1 MNDRQRYTVGIA
13 VAVLVHLFAA
23 VMLGLFGVKYMEVPF
38 RGEVLQVSLDAGG
51 GNRGGGGSKGRKAPA
66 AKSSEAKINDAAE
79 PVEMPDEEINEK
91 AAEEKPEPQD
101 RADKKET
108 ADTAG
113 MSASDAAA
121 GNEGMNTQ
129 GDGSGSGGK
138 RETGTALVRVTAA
151 EPVPVKVTAM
161 EAGREPAFL
170 LRRRQ

>member
-1 MNDRQRYTVGIA
+1 MNDRQRYAVGIA
-13 VAVLVHLFAA
+13 AAVLIHLFAA

-66 AKSSEAKINDAAE
+66 AKSSEA
-79 PVEMPDEEINEK
+79 EIN
-91 AAEEKPEPQD
+91 AALDYLEIMGK
-101 RADKKET
+101 
-108 ADTAG
+108 
-113 MSASDAAA
+113 
-121 GNEGMNTQ
+121 
-129 GDGSGSGGK
+129 GK

>member
-1 MNDRQRYTVGIA
+1 MNDRQRYAVGIA
-13 VAVLVHLFAA
+13 AAVLIHLFAA

-38 RGEVLQVSLDAGG
+38 RGEVLQVSIDTG
-51 GNRGGGGSKGRKAPA
+51 GNRGGGSSKGRKEPA

-91 AAEEKPEPQD
+91 AAEEKPEVHD
-101 RADKKET
+101 RPDKKET

-129 GDGSGSGGK
+129 GDGSGSGG
-138 RETGTALVRVTAA
+138 ETGTAPVQETAA
-151 EPVPVKVTAM
+151 EPARVKVMAM